1 MTEAG
6 GKSRAGGFLTARQ
19 QPMAL
24 SGELFAQPEETRP
37 GAERLAEGTALLHGL
52 VLQRAPAILA
62 EVAKIGER
70 APLRHMRTP
79 AGLAMS
85 VAMTNCGALGWVSDR
100 SGYRYT
106 AADPDSGQPWPAMPD
121 LFLMLAREAAEQA
134 GFPGFVPD
142 ACLIN
147 RYQPGTRLSLHQ
159 DRNEC
164 DYSAPIV
171 SVSLGLPVVFLL
183 GGLTRA
189 ERAGRVLL
197 THGDVL
203 VWGGPDRLRYH
214 GVLPLQPGHHPLLGE
229 QRINL
234 TLRKAGPD

>member
-1 MTEAG
+1 MT
-6 GKSRAGGFLTARQ
+6 
-19 QPMAL
+19 L
-24 SGELFAQPEETRP
+24 SGGLFASPEESTP
-37 GAERLAEGTALLHGL
+37 WAERLAPGTTLLHGL
-52 VLQRAPAILA
+52 ALRPTADILA
-62 EVAKIGER
+62 EVAKIGEQ

-79 AGLAMS
+79 GGLAMS
-85 VAMTNCGALGWVSDR
+85 VGMTNCGALGWVSDR

-106 AADPDSGQPWPAMPD
+106 AEDPDSELPWPTMPP
-121 LFLMLAREAAEQA
+121 LFQALARDAADQA

-147 RYQPGTRLSLHQ
+147 CYQPGTRLSLHQ
-159 DRNEC
+159 DRNER
-164 DYSAPIV
+164 DFTAPIV
-171 SVSLGLPVVFLL
+171 SVSLGLPVIFLL

-203 VWGGPDRLRYH
+203 IWGGPDRLRYH
-214 GVLPLQPGHHPLLGE
+214 GVLPLEPGHHPLLGA

-234 TLRKAGPD
+234 TLRKAG